1 MNTVYA
7 KSPYTYAFSWKDY
20 SVKVAKI
27 PAGQALIIV
36 REIEGAYEVKPL
48 EPGKYEPYPTTAE
61 QWYVRMTDVTTAGT
75 PVPVPPTPPA
85 LGDATIPDIPV
96 TYDEPTVNDW
106 IGFAV
111 VVRWVLGR

>member
-75 PVPVPPTPPA
+75 PVPVPPTP
-85 LGDATIPDIPV
+85 TIPVPV
-96 TYDEPTVNDW
+96 VYGEPTAGDW
-106 IGFAV
+106 IGFGTV
-111 VVRWVLGR
+111 MRWILGR